1 MSDFAD
7 VCKDSTHK
15 AVHYDR
21 HGYMRCD
28 VDRKYVYADGRPL
41 IFSNPEDR
49 ERYISTLEQLGV
61 IFGSRKSRE
70 EDAS

>member
-1 MSDFAD
+1 LSDFSI
-7 VCKDSTHK
+7 VCVNSTHK
-15 AVHYDR
+15 AVHYDA

-41 IFSNPEDR
+41 IFSNSEDR
-49 ERYISTLEQLGV
+49 ERYISTLERLGV
-61 IFGSRKSRE
+61 IFGFRKSRE